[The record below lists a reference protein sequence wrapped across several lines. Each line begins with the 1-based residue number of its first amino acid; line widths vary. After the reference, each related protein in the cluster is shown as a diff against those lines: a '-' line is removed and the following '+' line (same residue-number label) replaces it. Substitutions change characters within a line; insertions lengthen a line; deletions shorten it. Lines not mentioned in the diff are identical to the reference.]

1 MRLAMG
7 GIVGSYLLGCLVW
20 LVLGALPPVEHLVLP
35 LLGASR
41 VLAASGERRAASG
54 EGSPVYTGPPTATT
68 CLVEPTASGQMA
80 KRTESTFRAEPDSH
94 AAG

>member
-41 VLAASGERRAASG
+41 VRAASGERRRQPCLHRSSYGDNLPRGTDGFRSNG
-54 EGSPVYTGPPTATT
+54 EADRINVPCGA
-68 CLVEPTASGQMA
+68 
-80 KRTESTFRAEPDSH
+80 R
-94 AAG
+94 

>member
-54 EGSPVYTGPPTATT
+54 ERRRQP
-68 CLVEPTASGQMA
+68 CLHRSSYGDNLPRGTDG
-80 KRTESTFRAEPDSH
+80 FRSNGEADRINVPCG
-94 AAG
+94 AR

>member
-41 VLAASGERRAASG
+41 VLAASGERRRQPCLHRSSYGDNLPRGTDGFRSNG
-54 EGSPVYTGPPTATT
+54 EADRINVPCGA
-68 CLVEPTASGQMA
+68 
-80 KRTESTFRAEPDSH
+80 R
-94 AAG
+94 